1 METTAP
7 RTVWTE
13 EKISSLP
20 KDGHR
25 YELIDGE
32 LVMSAAGVEHGYV
45 AILIAAALGSYVRS
59 HKLGIVCDSSTG
71 FWMKKGNFRS
81 PDVSFIAKERL
92 QGLKRPS
99 KKFFQGSPDLAIEV
113 LSPSDTIE
121 GIHERIVEYFE
132 NDTQLVWIVNLEEE
146 IVLVYCSP
154 QPEKLLRAGNSLDGE
169 AVVPGFVWPLAELF
183 AELEF

>member
-1 METTAP
+1 METTSP

-99 KKFFQGSPDLAIEV
+99 KKFFQGSPDLAIEI